1 MCLLVPVK
9 ELSVHYTDEIEE
21 VVLLVGVVAEGLGV
35 VRYREPGD
43 RIRPAE
49 PGLPGRREVLVG
61 FPVELEPLVELGSVL
76 DELGKG
82 EAAPVALL
90 RDPVFVLPLPELV
103 EEDVGQ
109 FFESSSLT
117 SSRKSFWSWA

>member
-43 RIRPAE
+43 RVRPAE
-49 PGLPGRREVLVG
+49 PGLPGRRKVLVG

-109 FFESSSLT
+109 FFASSSRI
-117 SSRKSFWSWA
+117 SSRKSC